1 MTRPERAKDLVAI
14 TKPGITI
21 ANLLV
26 TGAGVLAAEAPFE
39 ALPVVAALVG
49 TAAVVASANAWNM
62 VLERDADALMART
75 RSRPLAAG
83 RLAPRTA
90 IVVASALGLGGTL
103 VLGLG
108 ANLLTA
114 TLGLAA
120 LVAYAFIYTP
130 MKRRSPFALHVGAFA
145 GAVPP
150 LLGVTAL
157 TPGAPEPGL
166 WLALAVWVWQFP
178 HFLAIAQRR
187 RDDYAAAGI
196 RAWSVVHGEDSTR
209 RLARVTAIA
218 LVPVSLAPA
227 LAGVTALWTALALA
241 LLGAWLAWSAWS
253 PRDWARLTF
262 LASLAYLPA
271 VPLVLGLDRIAR

>member
-1 MTRPERAKDLVAI
+1 MSARERARDLLAL
-14 TKPGITI
+14 TKPGITV
-21 ANLLV
+21 ANVLV
-26 TGAGVLAAEAPFE
+26 TGAGLLVADAPAE
-39 ALPVVAALVG
+39 PVAVASALVG

-62 VLERDADALMART
+62 VLERDADALMERT
-75 RSRPLAAG
+75 RARPLASG
-83 RLAPRTA
+83 RLSPRAALVT
-90 IVVASALGLGGTL
+90 ASALGVGGGL

-114 TLGLAA
+114 ALGLAA
-120 LVAYAFIYTP
+120 LVAYAFLYTP
-130 MKRRSPFALHVGAFA
+130 LKRRSPFALHVGAFA

-157 TPGAPEPGL
+157 APDHPAPGL

-187 RDDYAAAGI
+187 KDDYARAGI
-196 RAWSVVHGEDSTR
+196 RAWSVVHGDDATR
-209 RLARVTAIA
+209 RLARVSALA

-227 LAGVTALWTALALA
+227 LTGMTGWWAALGLA
-241 LLGAWLAWSAWS
+241 LLGVWLAWSTWS
-253 PRDWARLTF
+253 PRDWARPTF

-271 VPLVLGLDRIAR
+271 VPLLVGLDRLVR